1 MARRRGRVRSRLMIE
16 MADRPRDLASLVVL
30 PDGSLEATGDPFEPY
45 RLKDGS
51 EATVAP
57 VAAYLRDLQA
67 CGRPATTQ
75 RSYGIDLP
83 RWFLFLPA
91 AGVGWDQATQA
102 EARDFISWPQVTGK
116 PGRAATSRAAS
127 TVSRASPCPALSTPR
142 PRSRIARRCCVARQ
156 HRHNPRHRPCGP
168 GSPVTP
174 PSSTPSTSA
183 CTQDSMII
191 S

>member
-1 MARRRGRVRSRLMIE
+1 MIE

-116 PGRAATSRAAS
+116 PGRA
-127 TVSRASPCPALSTPR
+127 
-142 PRSRIARRCCVARQ
+142 
-156 HRHNPRHRPCGP
+156 GGFP
-168 GSPVTP
+168 GGVNGVTGKPVP
-174 PSSTPSTSA
+174 GVK
-183 CTQDSMII
+183 
-191 S
+191 